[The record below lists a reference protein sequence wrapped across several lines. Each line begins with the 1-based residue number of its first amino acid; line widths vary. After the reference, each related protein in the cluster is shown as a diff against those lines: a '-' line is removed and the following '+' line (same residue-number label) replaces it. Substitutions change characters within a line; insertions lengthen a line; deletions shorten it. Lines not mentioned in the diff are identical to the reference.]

1 MIWRSLQFRRS
12 ELFFSAYFI
21 YVAILALARP
31 IAAEVRALTVT
42 TNLAILLWFF
52 LFAWAHRGHGFTM
65 LDRVRDIY
73 PLPLLL
79 LAYRQMNW
87 IALPQGEPRFEPGW
101 LEWDLRLLVD
111 WGGTAAVES
120 LGPLLP
126 NVLELAY
133 LLTYGLP
140 VFGVVALTLAGAR
153 RRVDDFYSILLFG
166 TLTAYAF
173 YPWFPSTTPRTLYP
187 DVAPAMDTLVRRANL
202 AILGQYAIN
211 ASVFPSGH
219 TACAFSA
226 AFGLL
231 RVLPGRRRHG
241 SAVLTLAV
249 LIAIATVYGRYHYV
263 VDTVAGLAMALLALG
278 YSLTWREWKAPS
290 SRT

>member
-1 MIWRSLQFRRS
+1 MIWRPPQFRRS

-31 IAAEVRALTVT
+31 IAPEIRALTVT

-52 LFAWAHRGHGFTM
+52 LFAWAHRDRGFHT

-101 LEWDLRLLVD
+101 LEWDVRLLVD
-111 WGGTAAVES
+111 WHGTALVES

-133 LLTYGLP
+133 MLTYGLP
-140 VFGVVALTLAGAR
+140 VLGLVAVTLAGAR
-153 RRVDDFYSILLFG
+153 RRVDDFFSILLFG

-187 DVAPAMDTLVRRANL
+187 DVAPAMDTLLRRANL
-202 AILGQYAIN
+202 AILGQYAIT

-231 RVLPGRRRHG
+231 RVLPQRRRHG
-241 SAVLTLAV
+241 YAVLTLAI
-249 LIAIATVYGRYHYV
+249 LIAIATVYGRYHYA
-263 VDTVAGLAMALLALG
+263 VDTLAGLAMALLALG
-278 YSLTWREWKAPS
+278 YSFTWRESRAS
-290 SRT
+290 SSNS